1 MDIRHLQNMYQQ
13 WQQGNEHYVARWADF
28 IEMAAEET
36 KQSQDTI
43 MRELQKTYWF
53 HWGEK

>member
-1 MDIRHLQNMYQQ
+1 MDIRRLQNMYQQ

-28 IEMAAEET
+28 IEMAAQET
-36 KQSQDTI
+36 KQSQDAI

>member
-1 MDIRHLQNMYQQ
+1 MYQQ
-13 WQQGNEHYVARWADF
+13 WQQGNQEYIQRWADF
-28 IEMAAEET
+28 VELVARET
-36 KQSQDTI
+36 KQSQDEV

>member
-1 MDIRHLQNMYQQ
+1 MYQQ
-13 WQQGNEHYVARWADF
+13 WQQGNEEYVAQWANF
-28 IEMAAEET
+28 VEMAAAET

-53 HWGEK
+53 KWGEK